1 MFGRDIRLR
10 GRSSNRKGCGYMSI
24 RVSAVVAAF
33 CIACVPVA
41 FAAASVERIRNEKVL
56 VTEDTLAPGEQE
68 PADRLPSMVVYM
80 SGGMVEVKPAGGV
93 ARAETVKEGETVF
106 QEAHAGRLRNA
117 GASALH
123 FVRVEFLGAGSAEMW
138 GMTGLAPNYKMLVED
153 RYARAYDI
161 KIPAQTFEPQHT
173 HHDRVVVSLSGAE
186 LEHILPD
193 GTKQPSTLKT
203 GEVVWRLGATHI
215 GHNLGH
221 TDLWV
226 IAIEPK

>member
-1 MFGRDIRLR
+1 
-10 GRSSNRKGCGYMSI
+10 
-24 RVSAVVAAF
+24 
-33 CIACVPVA
+33 
-41 FAAASVERIRNEKVL
+41 
-56 VTEDTLAPGEQE
+56 
-68 PADRLPSMVVYM
+68 
-80 SGGMVEVKPAGGV
+80 
-93 ARAETVKEGETVF
+93 
-106 QEAHAGRLRNA
+106 
-117 GASALH
+117 
-123 FVRVEFLGAGSAEMW
+123 MW